1 MPLKP
6 TGDMD
11 RNPPPT
17 RRVPA
22 DADPRQS
29 LELFA
34 VIARRY
40 DLINHLMSAGL
51 DSLWRRSACALL
63 DGAPPGPVLDLGTG
77 TADLALTLARRRP
90 ELRIVGLDPS
100 PQMLVLGRQKL
111 ADRGL
116 EERIT
121 LLRGDALDL
130 PLPDASCAAVLSA
143 FVLRNLPDLP
153 RAFREM
159 HRVVV
164 PGGLVLCLELT
175 WPQAPIFRGLFRL
188 YFTRLVPI
196 LGAAIANSRR
206 AYTYLPASV
215 AAFPRPEA
223 VARMMEEAGL
233 TSLTVR
239 RLFPGTAAI
248 YTGLRPEAR

>member
-1 MPLKP
+1 MN
-6 TGDMD
+6 
-11 RNPPPT
+11 RNLPPT

-22 DADPRQS
+22 VADPRQS

-34 VIARRY
+34 AIARRY
-40 DLINHLMSAGL
+40 DLMNHLMSAGL
-51 DSLWRRSACALL
+51 DILWRRQACALL
-63 DGAPPGPVLDLGTG
+63 DGGRPGPVLDLGTG

-100 PQMLVLGRQKL
+100 PQMLVLGQRKL
-111 ADRGL
+111 AGRGL
-116 EERIT
+116 EGRIE

-130 PLPDASCAAVLSA
+130 PLPDASCSAIVSA

-153 RAFREM
+153 RALREM
-159 HRVVV
+159 RRVVV

-175 WPQAPIFRGLFRL
+175 WPQAPIFRGLFCL
-188 YFTRLVPI
+188 YFTRLVPV

-223 VARMMEEAGL
+223 LARTMEEAGL
-233 TSLTVR
+233 TPLTAR

-248 YTGLRPEAR
+248 HIGLRPEGP